1 MNEII
6 IIGGSNY
13 NELGLVRS
21 FGRNGIKPCGIIIG
35 NRKDIKRASVY
46 YSKYWKHIDIVSN
59 EDDVLSVLRSHYSGF
74 CEKPIIITT
83 NDHIMQVMDSFYKKL
98 SNDFILSSFNQVSN
112 GINQYADK
120 EKQAVFAKKIGF
132 QMLETQVLD
141 LQTASKIES
150 PFSFPVFLKPVK
162 GGEGSKYDI
171 SVAFCYDDF
180 IRIIENLRLK
190 KYKRILV
197 QPYLVNRKEYLI
209 TGAVSPRN
217 SLISFTVLQGIRQWP
232 TTYGISSFSR
242 LVTEKRIV
250 EYALGL
256 LNAITSAGYDGPIDI
271 ELFETDDG
279 KLYVNEFNWR
289 SSGRNWVALYN
300 RVYSTVWWATN
311 HTGIDVSC
319 KKLINNVNG
328 YAMYEFD
335 DIRHCFHHN
344 IRVKDWLAEYMQTG
358 AFSARSFRDPIPTL
372 IETLS
377 FIKRVIKKKI

>member
-21 FGRNGIKPCGIIIG
+21 FGENGIKPCGIIIG
-35 NRKDIKRASVY
+35 NRRDIKRASVY
-46 YSKYWKHIDIVSN
+46 YSKYWKRIDIVSN
-59 EDDVLSVLRSHYSGF
+59 EDDALVVLRSHYSGI

-83 NDHIMQVMDSFYKKL
+83 NDHIMQVFDSFYEILK
-98 SNDFILSSFNQVSN
+98 NDFILSSFNQISN

-120 EKQAVFAKKIGF
+120 EKQATFAKEIGF
-132 QMLETQVLD
+132 HMLETQVLD
-141 LQTASKIES
+141 LQIDSKVES
-150 PFSFPVFLKPVK
+150 PFVFPVFLKPVK

-171 SVAFCYDDF
+171 SVAFCNSDF
-180 IRIIENLRLK
+180 IHIVEKLRLK
-190 KYKRILV
+190 NYRRILV
-197 QPYLVNRKEYLI
+197 QPYLKNRKEYLI

-217 SLISFTVLQGIRQWP
+217 SLVSFSVLQGIRQWP

-250 EYALGL
+250 EYASGL
-256 LNAITSAGYDGPIDI
+256 LKAVCFAGYDGPIDV

-279 KLYVNEFNWR
+279 KIYVNEFNWR

-300 RVYSTVWWATN
+300 GVYSTVWWAIN
-311 HTGIDVSC
+311 HAGIDVSS
-319 KKLINNVNG
+319 KKLINDING

-344 IRVKDWLAEYMQTG
+344 IQVKDWLVDYMHTG
-358 AFSARSFRDPIPTL
+358 AFSARFFRDPVPVL

-377 FIKRVIKKKI
+377 FIKRVIKKKV

>member
-21 FGRNGIKPCGIIIG
+21 FGENGIRPCAIIIG
-35 NRKDIKRASVY
+35 NRRDIKRASVY

-59 EDDVLSVLRSHYSGF
+59 EEDALSLLRLHYSGLG
-74 CEKPIIITT
+74 EKPIIITT
-83 NDHIMQVMDSFYKKL
+83 NDYIMQFFDSFYKEL
-98 SNDFILSSFNQVSN
+98 ENDFILSSFNQVSD

-120 EKQAVFAKKIGF
+120 EKQATFAKKIGF
-132 QMLETQVLD
+132 HMLETQVLD
-141 LQTASKIES
+141 LQIDGKVES
-150 PFSFPVFLKPVK
+150 PFTFPVFMKPVK

-171 SVAFCYDDF
+171 SVAFCNSDF
-180 IRIIENLRLK
+180 IHIVEKLRMK
-190 KYKRILV
+190 KYRRILV
-197 QPYLVNRKEYLI
+197 QPYLKNRKEYLI

-217 SLISFTVLQGIRQWP
+217 SLVSFSVLRGIRQWP
-232 TTYGISSFSR
+232 TTYGISSFSC

-250 EYALGL
+250 DYASRL
-256 LNAITSAGYDGPIDI
+256 LKAVVSAGYDGPIDV
-271 ELFETDDG
+271 EFFETDDG

-300 RVYSTVWWATN
+300 GVYSTVWWAL
-311 HTGIDVSC
+311 HHSGIDVSS
-319 KKLINNVNG
+319 KELINDIDG

-344 IRVKDWLAEYMQTG
+344 VQVKNWLTDYFHTG
-358 AFSARSFRDPIPTL
+358 AFSARFFRDPVPML

-377 FIKRVIKKKI
+377 FIKRAIKKKL